1 VKRGSVVTVALQGGY
16 GKPRPALVVQS
27 DFFDEH
33 PSVTILPITSN
44 LRAAPLIRVD
54 LQPTADNGLRQ
65 ASQIMVDKAVTVRR
79 ERIGEEI
86 GHIGSEDM
94 LEVNRRLAIFLGIAG

>member
-1 VKRGSVVTVALQGGY
+1 MKRGSIVTVTLQGDY

-33 PSVTILPITSN
+33 PSVTLLPISSD

-54 LQPTADNGLRQ
+54 LSPTPDNGLRQ
-65 ASQIMVDKAVTVRR
+65 RSQIMVDKTVTVKRT
-79 ERIGEEI
+79 RIGEEI
-86 GHIGSEDM
+86 GHIASEEL